1 VLSLQPKRLA
11 LLAYLAVATPRG
23 VHRRDTLLALFWPD
37 QDAESARGALRQ
49 GLKGLRQ
56 VLPGVVVTRGDDVGL
71 DPAALVCD
79 VWAFEEAVERAELEQ
94 AASLYRAPFLQGFFL
109 TDCSAFEQWVDGER
123 DRRARAYRK
132 VIEQIAE
139 RVGRGGDRL
148 AAVSWWRRVSEQDPY
163 STRVALRVMEA
174 LEAAGD
180 RAGALL
186 YADEHAALA
195 QAAMR

>member
-37 QDAESARGALRQ
+37 QDAESARGALR
-49 GLKGLRQ
+49 
-56 VLPGVVVTRGDDVGL
+56 VVVTRGDDVGL